1 MKHFF
6 IIPNVEKPET
16 ADFSR
21 ELSAYIQGKG
31 GTAQVAEN
39 RDFDGE
45 RFVHTEEIPC
55 DTEAVIVLGGDGTI
69 IQAARD
75 TDERALPVMGVN
87 MGTVGYLAQTDSSR
101 ALWAVDRL
109 FADEYMIEERMMLG
123 GALLRKG
130 KRIYGNSGLNDIVL
144 RTAGISTVEFEFCVN
159 GELIKKYL
167 GDGMILSTPTGSTAY
182 NLSAGGPIVMPSA
195 SMILATPLN
204 PHTMLQR
211 SIVLPD
217 DSEVVL
223 RITGIRRGGVLLS
236 FDGTVYS
243 ELACGDEIQVRKD
256 EKKVRLLKLEKD
268 SFLEVL
274 RNKLE

>member
-6 IIPNVEKPET
+6 IIPNAEKPET
-16 ADFSR
+16 IDFSR
-21 ELSAYIQGKG
+21 QLSEYIRSKG
-31 GTAQVAEN
+31 GSAVMAEN
-39 RDFDGE
+39 RCFDGK
-45 RFVHTEEIPC
+45 RFVRADEIPK

-75 TDERALPVMGVN
+75 TDECRLPVMGVN
-87 MGTVGYLAQTDSSR
+87 MGTVGYLAETDSAR
-101 ALWAVDRL
+101 AFSAVDRL
-109 FADEYMIEERMMLG
+109 FSDEYMIEERMMLHG
-123 GALLRKG
+123 LLIRSG
-130 KRIYGNSGLNDIVL
+130 EVLCENSGLNDIVL
-144 RTAGISTVEFEFCVN
+144 RTSGISTVEFEFCVN
-159 GELIKKYL
+159 GEAIKKYL

-217 DSEVVL
+217 DSEVTL
-223 RITGIRRGGVLLS
+223 RITGIRRGEVLLS
-236 FDGTVYS
+236 FDGTVY
-243 ELACGDEIQVRKD
+243 EGLACGDEIQVRKD
-256 EKKVRLLKLEKD
+256 EKKVRLLKLEKN